1 MVEIEEY
8 ERNIEVEIYKAGIT
22 FGVMLYVDLMLSA
35 LDGFGRIVFG
45 IPDYS
50 RMILD
55 QVEGRRKERGES
67 DAAGNKAK
75 NRIAD

>member
-50 RMILD
+50 RAILE
-55 QVEGRRKERGES
+55 QVENRRKEGKKN
-67 DAAGNKAK
+67 DAAGNEAK
-75 NRIAD
+75 G